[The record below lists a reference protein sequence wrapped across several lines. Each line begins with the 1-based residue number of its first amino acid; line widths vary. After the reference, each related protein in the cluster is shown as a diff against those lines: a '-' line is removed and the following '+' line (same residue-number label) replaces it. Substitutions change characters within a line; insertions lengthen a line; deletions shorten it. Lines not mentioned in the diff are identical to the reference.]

1 MTGHKYA
8 KKIILITFLIIVLML
23 PGCGKK
29 SYDRVPNPNMGVAPY
44 RVETGGLLQNA
55 ALRDTL
61 RIGIEKNYPPFSY
74 RGTGGRLTGF
84 DVEIAEEVARHMEMK
99 PVFVETEWKDLL
111 AGLSEGKYD
120 AVFNEIADHK
130 GRRSL
135 YDFSNVYMASNPVL
149 VTRSHDKKIH
159 TFADLKGISTAV
171 EANGDYQRI
180 ASKYKSNPVVT
191 HNFLSSAQ
199 LLADHKVDAVLT
211 DSLSML
217 NLHQND
223 PEFPVKTTD
232 SLDDVTQ
239 VCAAFAKGNS
249 DLVAAVDHALE
260 TMQADGSYL
269 AIWRKYFGD
278 SPSAYKGIMDRQ
290 R

>member
-1 MTGHKYA
+1 MTGHDYSKRITL
-8 KKIILITFLIIVLML
+8 IIFLIFVLLL
-23 PGCGKK
+23 PGCGRK

-44 RVETGGLLQNA
+44 RVQTGGLLQNA

-99 PVFVETEWKDLL
+99 PVFVEAQWKDLL

-135 YDFSNVYMASNPVL
+135 YDFSNAYMVSNPVL
-149 VTRSHDKKIH
+149 ATRSDDKKIR
-159 TFADLKGISTAV
+159 TFEDLKGTSTAV
-171 EANGDYQRI
+171 EANGEYQQI
-180 ASKYKSNPVVT
+180 ASKYQSNAVVT
-191 HNFLSSAQ
+191 QDFMSSAE
-199 LLADHKVDAVLT
+199 LLVNHKVDAVLT

-223 PEFPVKTTD
+223 PEFPIKTAD
-232 SLDDVTQ
+232 SLDHLTQ
-239 VCAAFAKGNS
+239 VCAAFTKGNS

-269 AIWRKYFGD
+269 EIWRKYFGD
-278 SPSAYKGIMDRQ
+278 SPSAYKGIIDRH